1 MTDYL
6 ISVYQDHLV
15 TENVSLGHNIS
26 QGHVLGSSLTIY
38 ILGSVGSTEL
48 ALMRRMM
55 SVAVGAHGQ
64 WGPSL

>member
-15 TENVSLGHNIS
+15 TENVRLGHNIS
-26 QGHVLGSSLTIY
+26 QGHVLGISLTIY

-55 SVAVGAHGQ
+55 SVAVGALGQ

>member
-15 TENVSLGHNIS
+15 TENVRLGHNIS
-26 QGHVLGSSLTIY
+26 QGHVLGISLTIY

-48 ALMRRMM
+48 ALIRRMM
-55 SVAVGAHGQ
+55 SVAAGAHGQ